1 MTDIEIPITNNQY
14 VRRGFKSEWVSER
27 DVACALKGLLKIHK
41 QILSD

>member
-14 VRRGFKSEWVSER
+14 NQYIRRGFKSEWVSKR

-41 QILSD
+41 QI